1 MIPEKKT
8 LLVIDP
14 LSDHGINKNVEILVI
29 IYYVIIFPFVSKFC
43 TARVYQIKKNIYF
56 LQFFFS

>member
-29 IYYVIIFPFVSKFC
+29 IYYVIIFPFCSKFC
-43 TARVYQIKKNIYF
+43 TARVFQLKNND
-56 LQFFFS
+56 LFFTIFF